1 MALLGILNGLS
12 ISTSPPLSFTCHG
25 ARPASGRERRA
36 ARAPHFEDSTMVRPV
51 RKAPSRTMG
60 QHQPKLPMLL
70 DMSNDHSTNG
80 AVGDA
85 QPVAGADE
93 TGFSDRKRPVRP
105 QQDQC
110 WRGAS
115 RPATGGSNSR
125 RWRCCSR
132 CCCWPAAAERRCRA
146 VLRSRR
152 ASGRRAHAPAQR
164 GSAGVRRAAW
174 YPTSNENGPLHCTAA
189 RLEYLIHRVCLYAC
203 C

>member
-1 MALLGILNGLS
+1 MDICCCYLHA
-12 ISTSPPLSFTCHG
+12 SPPLSFTCHG

-105 QQDQC
+105 
-110 WRGAS
+110 
-115 RPATGGSNSR
+115 
-125 RWRCCSR
+125 
-132 CCCWPAAAERRCRA
+132 
-146 VLRSRR
+146 
-152 ASGRRAHAPAQR
+152 
-164 GSAGVRRAAW
+164 
-174 YPTSNENGPLHCTAA
+174 
-189 RLEYLIHRVCLYAC
+189 
-203 C
+203 

>member
-1 MALLGILNGLS
+1 M
-12 ISTSPPLSFTCHG
+12 
-25 ARPASGRERRA
+25 
-36 ARAPHFEDSTMVRPV
+36 

-174 YPTSNENGPLHCTAA
+174 YSTSNENGPLHCTAA
-189 RLEYLIHRVCLYAC
+189 RLKILDTSCMPIRMLLMYVSHMHLAHAYAYVWEEVQPPTSSYPARLGPAPRARYKRR
-203 C
+203 